1 MRGFSGFLGTAFIVV
16 ILISSVSDG
25 SINIGG
31 VSSNAIDYFLTLVEA
46 SMSAM
51 RASE

>member
-1 MRGFSGFLGTAFIVV
+1 MRGLNTFLGTAFVVV

-31 VSSNAIDYFLTLVEA
+31 VVSNGVDYFLTLVDA
-46 SMSAM
+46 SISAM